1 MIIQQSMFEK
11 LQSLPLLMGL
21 SVDNLMD
28 IVEKV
33 NFEFKKF
40 HYGHTFVTQGE
51 KCDKIIYV
59 LNGSLCTSKH
69 DINRSFILNE
79 IFKQEPYIIEP
90 QNLWGM
96 HQRFERSYSFVSDG
110 GICIIEKRHIN
121 YMMTHYDIIKT
132 NFLSMICNKLQYATE
147 RLAKNI
153 PKSTEEKIL
162 LFLKHNKIYFA
173 GKTEIKIKM
182 QQLAYLIADTRLNVS
197 KVLNKWKSV
206 GIADINRGNLIIYD
220 DTKIFK

>member
-21 SVDNLMD
+21 SVDDLMD

-33 NFEFKKF
+33 NFEFLKF
-40 HYGHTFVTQGE
+40 HDGHAIVTQGE

-59 LNGSLCTSKH
+59 LNGTLCTCKH
-69 DINRSFILNE
+69 DINRSFMLYE
-79 IFKQEPYIIEP
+79 TFKKEPYIIEP

-96 HQRFERSYSFVSDG
+96 HQRFDRSYSFVSDG
-110 GICIIEKRHIN
+110 GVCIIEKRHIN
-121 YMMTHYDIIKT
+121 YLMMHYDIIKT

-147 RLAKNI
+147 ALTKNLA
-153 PKSTEEKIL
+153 KSTEEKII
-162 LFLKHNKIYFA
+162 LFFKHNKVFFE

-182 QQLAYLIADTRLNVS
+182 QQLADIIAETRLNVS
-197 KVLNKWKSV
+197 KVLNNWKLN
-206 GIADINRGNLIIYD
+206 GIANINRGNLIIYD
-220 DTKIFK
+220 DTKIF